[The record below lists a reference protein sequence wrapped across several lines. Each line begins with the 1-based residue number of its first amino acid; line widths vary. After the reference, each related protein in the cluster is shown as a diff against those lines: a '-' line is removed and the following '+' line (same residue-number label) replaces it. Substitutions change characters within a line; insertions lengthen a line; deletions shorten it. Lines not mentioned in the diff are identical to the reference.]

1 MLALRK
7 IDPGFGGLALSDVP
21 PPPPPGAGE
30 VLLRVT
36 AAGICGTDLH
46 IFEGGAF
53 SRRMRLPTTLGHEI
67 CGVIEAVGP
76 DVSHLSRSQRVSVE
90 SHLCCER
97 CHACRRGWSHVCPNT
112 RYPGVDFDGGFA
124 SRVLLPAR
132 IIWPVPDDISDQAA
146 AMMEPFGIAVHAS
159 MEGTGVAGAIVLI
172 AGCGPIGLMNIA
184 AARALGAATI
194 VASDISAKRLRAA
207 ERLGADRVVDVAR
220 EDLHR
225 VIADLTGGRGVDV
238 AIEYSGQPAS
248 LRAMPA
254 LVTHGGELR
263 LVGVAEGEV
272 PLAMMDLLLKGITI
286 RNIHGRRLF
295 STWEQATTL
304 LRGRRVVLDEVV
316 SHHLPL
322 PDALDGFEACRAGS
336 ALKVL
341 LTPPVEAAMV

>member
-7 IDPGFGGLALSDVP
+7 VNPGFGGLALADVAP
-21 PPPPPGAGE
+21 PPAPAAAE

-46 IFEGGAF
+46 IFEGGPF

-67 CGVIEAVGP
+67 SGMVEAVGP
-76 DVSHLSRSQRVSVE
+76 DVSHLARGQRVSVE

-97 CHACRRGWSHVCPNT
+97 CYACRRGWSHVCPNT

-124 SRVLLPAR
+124 SHVLLPAR

-159 MEGTGVAGAIVLI
+159 MEGSGVAGATVLI

-184 AARALGAATI
+184 AARALGATTI
-194 VASDISAKRLRAA
+194 VASDISGPRLRAA
-207 ERLGADRVVDVAR
+207 TRLGADRVVNVAE
-220 EDLHR
+220 EDLNR
-225 VIADLTGGRGVDV
+225 IVADLTGGRGVDV

-248 LRAMPA
+248 LRSMPA

-263 LVGVAEGEV
+263 LVGVADGEV
-272 PLAMMDLLLKGITI
+272 PLAMMDLLLKGITV

-295 STWEQATTL
+295 STWEQATAL
-304 LRGRRVVLDEVV
+304 LRGRRVALDEVV

-322 PDALDGFEACRAGS
+322 SDALDGFEACRSGS

-341 LTPPVEAAMV
+341 LAPPSEAAMV